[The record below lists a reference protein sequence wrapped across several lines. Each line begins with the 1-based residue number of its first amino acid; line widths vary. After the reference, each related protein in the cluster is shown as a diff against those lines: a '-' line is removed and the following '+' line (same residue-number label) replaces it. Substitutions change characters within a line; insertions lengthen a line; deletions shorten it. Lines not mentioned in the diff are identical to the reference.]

1 MRASS
6 FASAAPET
14 LVPILRASRS
24 ETIQVPGVSVN
35 ELRTWIGT
43 SYFLA
48 NSIDR
53 ECMTPAPKLASSSIS
68 S

>member
-6 FASAAPET
+6 LASAAPVT
-14 LVPILRASRS
+14 ATPSRRASAS
-24 ETIQVPGVSVN
+24 GTIQVPSASVN
-35 ELRTWIGT
+35 ELRTCSGT

-53 ECMTPAPKLASSSIS
+53 ECMTPAPRLASSSIS